1 MASAEKRGCQ
11 TDPVCIDGEKSDRW
25 YQREIDV
32 LEVGIACGNDQRN
45 STNVS

>member
-1 MASAEKRGCQ
+1 MLKRLLARSR
-11 TDPVCIDGEKSDRW
+11 CIDGEKSDRW

-32 LEVGIACGNDQRN
+32 LEVGVACGNDQRN